1 MVNVKSI
8 LKIVLIIL
16 IIMFLFIS
24 TIFIYFQIVFNK
36 SYSKII
42 EDNLTKITLNNANLT
57 KNLVLSIIKQESKF
71 NKKAKSNR
79 DAFGLMQLTYP
90 TAKEVADKL
99 NIEINIDDLYNPEIN
114 IKLGVNYLNYLFTIF
129 DDKQLVII
137 SYNAGFN
144 KVKSWQENN
153 ELILENGVYITPYKE
168 TTNYLKKVLQ
178 NEKIYNLRKNY
189 GKTNNKCKNF

>member
-1 MVNVKSI
+1 MEKVKSRF
-8 LKIVLIIL
+8 KIIL
-16 IIMFLFIS
+16 IVLL
-24 TIFIYFQIVFNK
+24 IFIFLIFMFFMYFSLTFKKN
-36 SYSKII
+36 YSKII
-42 EDNLTKITLNNANLT
+42 EENMANLTLNNTNLT

-71 NKKAKSNR
+71 NEKAKSSR

-99 NIEINIDDLYNPEIN
+99 NIEITIDDLYNPEIN
-114 IKLGVNYLNYLFTIF
+114 IKLGINYLNYLFTIF

-153 ELILENGVYITPYKE
+153 ELKLKSGIYVTPYKE

-178 NEKIYNLRKNY
+178 NEKIYNLI
-189 GKTNNKCKNF
+189 